1 LIYTEKV
8 NGIIDTF
15 REMEDFLSNIS
26 DDSTLT
32 GMMKDLKTSI
42 DQHINSSIDEVNG
55 TISSVK

>member
-1 LIYTEKV
+1 
-8 NGIIDTF
+8 
-15 REMEDFLSNIS
+15 MEDFLSNIS